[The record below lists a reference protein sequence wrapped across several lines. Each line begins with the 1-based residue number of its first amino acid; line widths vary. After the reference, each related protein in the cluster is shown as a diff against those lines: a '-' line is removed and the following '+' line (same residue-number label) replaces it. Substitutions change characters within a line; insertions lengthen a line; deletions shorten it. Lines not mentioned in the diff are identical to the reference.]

1 MDSTFLWAPELAT
14 PASSE
19 ASEEG
24 SWRWALCLVPPAAVA
39 PPSWLGEACTVC
51 GVPTTRSS
59 KTTKTSAAESAPLPD
74 YVKYVAALDAKARRH
89 MHGVRCG
96 VCTACVRCVLVCARV
111 CTCVQECNAFSLVE
125 SHSPCLVRALQQE
138 YHACYSKLVDV
149 RNLYVKADLAVKK
162 NAKRLTDPR
171 GEGDGSGR
179 NYSSMF

>member
-1 MDSTFLWAPELAT
+1 MY
-14 PASSE
+14 
-19 ASEEG
+19 
-24 SWRWALCLVPPAAVA
+24 
-39 PPSWLGEACTVC
+39 
-51 GVPTTRSS
+51 GV
-59 KTTKTSAAESAPLPD
+59 
-74 YVKYVAALDAKARRH
+74 
-89 MHGVRCG
+89 
-96 VCTACVRCVLVCARV
+96 VCARRVYGV
-111 CTCVQECNAFSLVE
+111 CSCVQECNAFSLVE